1 MIESAKRDQRHL
13 MQPALNSTNTIM
25 QTYLESDQPKEV
37 VIIQCNIQ
45 TQNGVAM
52 ADEVDALTSRLLDGF
67 FTTSKQGFQTFP
79 PPRVLVLSRDPPK
92 REGGVKWEDW
102 TLHEICDGKI
112 VRAAVE
118 IDEF

>member
-1 MIESAKRDQRHL
+1 

-67 FTTSKQGFQTFP
+67 FTTSKQGFQTFS

-92 REGGVKWEDW
+92 REGDPKWEDW
-102 TLHEICDGKI
+102 TFYEIWDGEI
-112 VRAAVE
+112 VRDLVE
-118 IDEF
+118 MDEF

>member
-1 MIESAKRDQRHL
+1 
-13 MQPALNSTNTIM
+13 MQPTPNSTNTIM

-52 ADEVDALTSRLLDGF
+52 ADEVDALTRHLLNGV
-67 FTTSKQGFQTFP
+67 FTTPKQGFQMFS
-79 PPRVLVLSRDPPK
+79 PPRVLVLSRNPPK

>member
-1 MIESAKRDQRHL
+1 
-13 MQPALNSTNTIM
+13 MQPAPNSTNTIL
-25 QTYLESDQPKEV
+25 QTYLACDRPKDV

-67 FTTSKQGFQTFP
+67 FTTPKQGFQTFS

-102 TLHEICDGKI
+102 TFYEIWDGKI
-112 VRAAVE
+112 VRDAVD

>member
-1 MIESAKRDQRHL
+1 

-52 ADEVDALTSRLLDGF
+52 ADEVDALTRHLLNGV
-67 FTTSKQGFQTFP
+67 FTTPKQGFQMFS

-92 REGGVKWEDW
+92 KEGGVKWEDW

-112 VRAAVE
+112 VQAAVE

>member
-1 MIESAKRDQRHL
+1 
-13 MQPALNSTNTIM
+13 
-25 QTYLESDQPKEV
+25 
-37 VIIQCNIQ
+37 
-45 TQNGVAM
+45 M

-67 FTTSKQGFQTFP
+67 FTTPKQGFQTFS

-112 VRAAVE
+112 VQAAVE

>member
-1 MIESAKRDQRHL
+1 

-52 ADEVDALTSRLLDGF
+52 ADEVDALTRHLLNGV
-67 FTTSKQGFQTFP
+67 FTTPKQGFQMFS

>member
-1 MIESAKRDQRHL
+1 

-52 ADEVDALTSRLLDGF
+52 ADEVDALTRHLLNGV
-67 FTTSKQGFQTFP
+67 FTTPKQGFQMFS

-112 VRAAVE
+112 VQAAVE

>member
-1 MIESAKRDQRHL
+1 

-67 FTTSKQGFQTFP
+67 FTTSKQGFQTFS

>member
-1 MIESAKRDQRHL
+1 
-13 MQPALNSTNTIM
+13 MQPAPNSTNTIL
-25 QTYLESDQPKEV
+25 QTYLACDRPKDV

-67 FTTSKQGFQTFP
+67 FTTSKQGFQTFS

-92 REGGVKWEDW
+92 REGDPKWEDW
-102 TLHEICDGKI
+102 TFYEIEDGEI
-112 VRAAVE
+112 VRGAVE
-118 IDEF
+118 MDEF